1 MSRTAPRAG
10 TKSTPIRSPKA
21 PYTIRVTVP
30 QGFVITSDSTLRGVT
45 TRGAWSPY
53 HWDERAPMASH
64 LVTVDID
71 RFAVLR
77 GTGPNGLPLRT
88 YAPADI
94 AARVRDTFRD

>member
-1 MSRTAPRAG
+1 
-10 TKSTPIRSPKA
+10 
-21 PYTIRVTVP
+21 
-30 QGFVITSDSTLRGVT
+30 
-45 TRGAWSPY
+45 
-53 HWDERAPMASH
+53 MASH